1 MAIKNHINTLTDLLL
16 GAAYA
21 DKRLEGHEI
30 EAIGNLIAKVLG
42 EEKVPAAQEARF
54 KEFNP
59 AKFDLEEAGGSLSSL
74 SQDDKIK
81 VLDLIASVN
90 EADDVIDMDE
100 DAYLRKVALAMG
112 LSDGD
117 IEGMT
122 IEILEG
128 DALEGLLDTDA

>member
-59 AKFDLEEAGGSLSSL
+59 AKFDLKEAGGSLSSL

-112 LSDGD
+112 LSNDD
-117 IEGMT
+117 IQGMT

-128 DALEGLLDTDA
+128 DALEGLLGQDT